1 LEIKFLVLSNK
12 KPPKKNIDAGRIRMV
27 RGWIIRKCGNDVNK
41 EVGREVGRAENPIS
55 LGIELHE

>member
-1 LEIKFLVLSNK
+1 M
-12 KPPKKNIDAGRIRMV
+12 A

-55 LGIELHE
+55 LGIELHK